1 MVCMIIMLVIMMLAV
16 ICVHMVLVTILVLAM
31 AVAVCLMAVPITMI
45 VIMCMAGVVMCMLIL
60 GILQRH
66 DGGQSESNVIVLVTL
81 KLAILCVYMVLV
93 ALLVL
98 AMAVAVY
105 LMAVLMCMAGADMCM
120 LILGILHSHD
130 GGQTVSSVTVLVI
143 LVLAL
148 FGVYVG
154 LAALLVLAVGCDG
167 THCAHNMTVVMCIA
181 GIVMCMPILGVLLG
195 THMTRVNDAG
205 SAVFQDACMGCEH
218 LYCECSSG
226 D

>member
-45 VIMCMAGVVMCMLIL
+45 VIMCMAG
-60 GILQRH
+60 
-66 DGGQSESNVIVLVTL
+66 
-81 KLAILCVYMVLV
+81 
-93 ALLVL
+93 
-98 AMAVAVY
+98 AV
-105 LMAVLMCMAGADMCM
+105 MCM

-167 THCAHNMTVVMCIA
+167 SHCAHNMTVVMCIA
-181 GIVMCMPILGVLLG
+181 GVVMCMPILGVLLG

-205 SAVFQDACMGCEH
+205 SAGYFRMHAWAASTCIVSAAQVTDRSAAKQCFAS
-218 LYCECSSG
+218 LI
-226 D
+226 